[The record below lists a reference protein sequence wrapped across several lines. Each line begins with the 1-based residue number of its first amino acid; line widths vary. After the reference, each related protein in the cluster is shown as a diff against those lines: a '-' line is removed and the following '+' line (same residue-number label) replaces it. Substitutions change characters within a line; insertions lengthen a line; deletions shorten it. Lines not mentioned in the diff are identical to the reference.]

1 MKYLINHLSVLF
13 YSLALS
19 FICLAYADESK
30 RPDKSFADN
39 LSSEYATCAAYYTVM
54 VGALT
59 HSGESEL
66 ADQYSRNGS
75 VAFDYALEFAKDNRT
90 EEMANSVT
98 TSRFTMYAE
107 GMMKEIGNDAS
118 NVSILLNQYAYRCK
132 EALEDPERFAKKILA
147 EILR

>member
-1 MKYLINHLSVLF
+1 MKRQIKHLNLLV
-13 YSLALS
+13 YSIALS
-19 FICLAYADESK
+19 FTSLAQADES
-30 RPDKSFADN
+30 RPPDKSFADN

-66 ADQYSRNGS
+66 ADQYSKNGS

-98 TSRFTMYAE
+98 TSRFTLYAE

-132 EALEDPERFAKKILA
+132 EALEDPESFAKKILA
-147 EILR
+147 EI